1 MPDKV
6 LNDDL
11 KKQIL
16 EIFNA
21 QLVHPVEILFFSKLD
36 FCESCE
42 DTKILLEELS
52 SLSEKIFL
60 KTYSYDENPKLA
72 QQYNVDLAPSLVIAG
87 HEPGEVID
95 YGIRFAGLPSGY
107 EFSSLIQAIILVSK
121 RDSGLKSETRKT
133 LHGLKSPVNLKV
145 FATPT

>member
-1 MPDKV
+1 MPETV
-6 LNDDL
+6 LNDGL

-16 EIFNA
+16 DIFNA
-21 QLVHPVEILFFSKLD
+21 QLLHPVEIIFFSKLD
-36 FCESCE
+36 NCESCK

-72 QQYNVDLAPSLVIAG
+72 HQYKIDLTPSLVIAG
-87 HEPGEVID
+87 REPGKIID
-95 YGIRFAGLPSGY
+95 YGIRFSGLPSGY

-121 RDSGLKSETRKT
+121 RDSGLKLETRKT
-133 LHGLKSPVNLKV
+133 LHELKSPVNLKV